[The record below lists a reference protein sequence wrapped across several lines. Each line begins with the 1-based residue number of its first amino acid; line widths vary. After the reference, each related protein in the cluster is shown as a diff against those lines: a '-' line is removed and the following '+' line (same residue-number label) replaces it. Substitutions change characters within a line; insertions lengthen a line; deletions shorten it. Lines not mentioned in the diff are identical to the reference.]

1 MHRKKWLF
9 LLATLLI
16 VRTSIGCGS
25 SQPTV
30 AVSKIATPDS
40 PEFLNAQ
47 EEANR
52 YHHQKQ
58 QEEAKQRARRRL
70 PQGESNEAPPH

>member
-1 MHRKKWLF
+1 MHRKLALF
-9 LLATLLI
+9 LLANLLI
-16 VRTSIGCGS
+16 ASTSIGCGR

-40 PEFLNAQ
+40 PEFLKAQ

-52 YHHQKQ
+52 YHQQKQ

-70 PQGESNEAPPH
+70 PQGESTETPPL